1 MQIGNYS
8 VLGQGRI
15 FGVIPIPLLFL
26 IGIAIII
33 WYILN
38 QTRLG
43 RSLYAI
49 GGNEEAAVAA
59 GIRVERSNCR
69 DCRRHLYVARQ
80 RGRAERKSS
89 RAIARPPRSISTLTL
104 S

>member
-59 GIRVERSNCR
+59 VIFMSRVNAGVRKERAAGLS
-69 DCRRHLYVARQ
+69 
-80 RGRAERKSS
+80 RGRREVS
-89 RAIARPPRSISTLTL
+89 RH
-104 S
+104 